1 MSGREALIRNRLKYL
16 AVAGLLAV
24 VVWLL
29 MMRVCE
35 RGFDWSLLARTLLGV
50 HWGWLGAAV
59 GFVLLTY
66 YGRVLRWSVMIR
78 PICPH
83 PSHWRLFSATA
94 IGFTALVFFGRP
106 GELLRPYL
114 IARNENLPFSSQMA
128 AWLLERVY
136 DLLAVV
142 LIFGFALTRI
152 PQNAALG
159 PALQWTLETGGYAVW
174 ILALVCVSVLF
185 VLRQYSGFARRRII
199 EALEFLPSAQHR
211 KVSRFVDSFVRGI
224 EATRNSRAAFLLL
237 FYTVVEWLLIGV
249 CYYCLFQAFPATA
262 GRGWM
267 DVLAFMGLVAFGSI
281 VQLPGIG
288 GGMQVMAVITLTEL
302 LGTPLEAATGIAL
315 ALWVITFVVIM
326 PVGVLFACYEGLSW
340 RKIKEL
346 EKEVAL

>member
-1 MSGREALIRNRLKYL
+1 
-16 AVAGLLAV
+16 
-24 VVWLL
+24 
-29 MMRVCE
+29 
-35 RGFDWSLLARTLLGV
+35 
-50 HWGWLGAAV
+50 
-59 GFVLLTY
+59 
-66 YGRVLRWSVMIR
+66 
-78 PICPH
+78 
-83 PSHWRLFSATA
+83 
-94 IGFTALVFFGRP
+94 
-106 GELLRPYL
+106 
-114 IARNENLPFSSQMA
+114 MA

-159 PALQWTLETGGYAVW
+159 PALQWALETGGYAVW
-174 ILALVCVSVLF
+174 ILALVCVGVLF
-185 VLRQYSGFARRRII
+185 VLRQYSGFARRRIT
-199 EALEFLPSAQHR
+199 EALEFLPAAQHQ
-211 KVSRFVDSFVRGI
+211 KVSQFVDSFVRGI
-224 EATRNSRAAFLLL
+224 EATRSTRAAFLLL

-249 CYYCLFQAFPATA
+249 CYYCLFKAFPATA

-288 GGMQVMAVITLTEL
+288 GGMQVVAVITLTEL

-315 ALWVITFVVIM
+315 ALWIITFVVIM
-326 PVGVLFACYEGLSW
+326 PVGLLFACYEGLSW